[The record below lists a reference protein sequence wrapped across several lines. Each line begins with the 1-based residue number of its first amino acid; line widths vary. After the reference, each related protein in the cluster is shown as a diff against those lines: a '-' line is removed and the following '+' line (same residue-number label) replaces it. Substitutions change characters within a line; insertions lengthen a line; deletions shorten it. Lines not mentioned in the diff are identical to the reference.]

1 MNTPSNP
8 LQEAEQ
14 LAARIRAIIRG
25 RNLPP
30 EANINVLVDALVHEA
45 VAFNRNDM
53 ENVLRAVRMTWLSIQ
68 AEQPP
73 LGEGLDPVA
82 KMNRLK
88 ILLETVVVGESLPL
102 VVNVLVP
109 ARRHLERK
117 LAYRVRE
124 HQDRNAEPTGLGP
137 QRDLGSR
144 RQADVVSAPRT
155 PETTQEKGMNIHV
168 RQYLRG
174 RDDRAGGNRRYA
186 RAYAAPGIPR

>member
-1 MNTPSNP
+1 MNTPANP

-155 PETTQEKGMNIHV
+155 PETTQE
-168 RQYLRG
+168 RE
-174 RDDRAGGNRRYA
+174 
-186 RAYAAPGIPR
+186 